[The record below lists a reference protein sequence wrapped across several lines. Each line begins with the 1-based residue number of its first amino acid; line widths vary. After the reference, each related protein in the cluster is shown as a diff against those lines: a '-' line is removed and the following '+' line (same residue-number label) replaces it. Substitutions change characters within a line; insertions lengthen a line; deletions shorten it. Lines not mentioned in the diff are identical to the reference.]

1 MNLYQ
6 IDLSTL
12 VVIIKMEIMQ
22 LAMELP
28 ALKVL
33 VTKCI
38 QESVMT
44 KTYHEWFIINL
55 WYITVKDINAS
66 AQYIT
71 LSELQFSKLY
81 LLCFFFANIT
91 NENCTQRFSQHTH
104 TLADVA

>member
-28 ALKVL
+28 ALRVL

-44 KTYHEWFIINL
+44 KTYHECFIINL
-55 WYITVKDINAS
+55 
-66 AQYIT
+66 
-71 LSELQFSKLY
+71 
-81 LLCFFFANIT
+81 
-91 NENCTQRFSQHTH
+91 
-104 TLADVA
+104 